1 MVTALGFIPSGATLL
16 LCEPIRELSV
26 ALPVLFV
33 GTEGPL
39 MQWVFLQVILG
50 CWLAAKGLGAQ
61 SAQLSISAAPGLLLA
76 LLCPSA
82 RAHVSPRQQ
91 RLGAHSKTLPR
102 IELDTTSHGNA
113 SPIAPHLLSGMVRFP
128 RAKEHSGGL
137 CAHPLP
143 SWVLGEAAHHSQPP
157 SMAEP

>member
-76 LLCPSA
+76 LLCPLPVLLCLPGSKGWEPTA
-82 RAHVSPRQQ
+82 RLCPGLNWIRLLMAMHHLSP
-91 RLGAHSKTLPR
+91 L
-102 IELDTTSHGNA
+102 I
-113 SPIAPHLLSGMVRFP
+113 
-128 RAKEHSGGL
+128 
-137 CAHPLP
+137 C
-143 SWVLGEAAHHSQPP
+143 
-157 SMAEP
+157 